1 MNVAIIGYGAIAHEH
16 ALALR
21 RIGQAPDTRRVSLVG
36 VMGRLLE
43 PTRALAEEF
52 GATVATTELGEL
64 LADPRV
70 EAIIVCSPTDLH
82 AEQTE
87 RALRSGKH
95 VLCEMPPA
103 TSLAETDRLIDLA
116 ERLGLLLM
124 VCHTQRFA
132 APLIEAWR
140 MIASGELLPLA
151 MVSRYLL
158 NKREN
163 VSWTGRRR
171 SGTDNRLR
179 HHGCHAVDVALWLL
193 GTESIDVTAR
203 ATPPDPRLTIPM
215 NLSIQLRTAR
225 EHVVA
230 VVMSYRALPPIRD
243 YHVFADETTLVYA
256 NDELRVHERVL
267 IPAADH
273 GSYDTT
279 ASIARTPIS
288 SPRFLADVSR
298 SPAPEPCAPQ

>member
-1 MNVAIIGYGAIAHEH
+1 MNVVIIGYGAIAHEH

-82 AEQTE
+82 AEQT
-87 RALRSGKH
+87 
-95 VLCEMPPA
+95 
-103 TSLAETDRLIDLA
+103 DRLIDLA

-163 VSWTGRRR
+163 ASWTGRRR
-171 SGTDNRLR
+171 SWTDNLLR

-215 NLSIQLRTAR
+215 DLSIQLRTAR
-225 EHVVA
+225 EHVV
-230 VVMSYRALPPIRD
+230 
-243 YHVFADETTLVYA
+243 T
-256 NDELRVHERVL
+256 
-267 IPAADH
+267 
-273 GSYDTT
+273 
-279 ASIARTPIS
+279 
-288 SPRFLADVSR
+288 
-298 SPAPEPCAPQ
+298 